1 MWFKPR
7 FSKRSEKKMNE
18 AFLQK
23 TMLFRGMSPEE
34 IKQALSVMQAQEKKF
49 QKGEAI
55 MLSGNTT
62 HRIGMVLEG
71 SVTIESNDIWGN
83 RTILSYVGKGQFF
96 AETYALLKNEPLLV
110 DVTANEDCEI
120 LFLRVDKMEQLN
132 HSAEP
137 WALKYLVNLLTIS
150 AHKNLTLSGRSFHT
164 APKSARGRVMA
175 YLNSVSLQKHSREF
189 DIPFDRQQLADYL
202 NLERTALSK
211 ELGKMRNEGII
222 SVRKN
227 HFVIIKEERND

>member
-1 MWFKPR
+1 
-7 FSKRSEKKMNE
+7 MNE

-83 RTILSYVGKGQFF
+83 RTILSYVGK
-96 AETYALLKNEPLLV
+96 
-110 DVTANEDCEI
+110 
-120 LFLRVDKMEQLN
+120 
-132 HSAEP
+132 
-137 WALKYLVNLLTIS
+137 
-150 AHKNLTLSGRSFHT
+150 
-164 APKSARGRVMA
+164 
-175 YLNSVSLQKHSREF
+175 
-189 DIPFDRQQLADYL
+189 
-202 NLERTALSK
+202 
-211 ELGKMRNEGII
+211 
-222 SVRKN
+222 
-227 HFVIIKEERND
+227 